1 MNNIPSVDLAD
12 FLSED
17 PKRKDKFVQ
26 EIGKAYEEIGFVS
39 LKNHFLSDQ
48 LVDEL
53 YKEVKA
59 FFALPEENKRAYE
72 IEGLG
77 GQRGY
82 VSFGKEH
89 AKGKK
94 EGDLKEFWHFGQEPS
109 DDANLPDTYPDNV
122 QENRWVQ
129 LELGLMVTSI

>member
-89 AKGKK
+89 AKGNR
-94 EGDLKEFWHFGQEPS
+94 L
-109 DDANLPDTYPDNV
+109 NLH
-122 QENRWVQ
+122 
-129 LELGLMVTSI
+129 